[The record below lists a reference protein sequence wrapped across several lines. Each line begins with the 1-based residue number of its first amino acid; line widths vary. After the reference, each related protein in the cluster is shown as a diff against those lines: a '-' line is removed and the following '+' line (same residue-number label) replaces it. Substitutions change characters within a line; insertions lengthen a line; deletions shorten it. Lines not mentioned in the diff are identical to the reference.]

1 MTMDS
6 WNNTALTEEDRMTL
20 VRECLAAGH
29 RVRYLHFRGVSM
41 RPMLRQ
47 GLDAVELAPLPK
59 RLDKYDLPIYQTA
72 SGKYVMH
79 RIVKVND
86 SGYVCRGDNT
96 YHDEHICHGQMLGV
110 VCAFKRGEKRI
121 EVNAPGYRIYCR
133 LWVAIYPLR
142 RLYIRCRNWLSRHIP
157 HS

>member
-1 MTMDS
+1 MDS

-29 RVRYLHFRGVSM
+29 RMRYLHFRGVSM

-47 GLDAVELAPLPK
+47 GLDAVELAPLPQHLK
-59 RLDKYDLPIYQTA
+59 KYDLPVYQYP

-79 RIVKVND
+79 RVVKVKNEH
-86 SGYVCRGDNT
+86 YVCRGDNT
-96 YHDEHICHGQMLGV
+96 YQDEFVSHEQMLGV
-110 VCAFKRGEKRI
+110 VSAFRRGKKRI
-121 EVNAPGYRIYCR
+121 EVSAPGYRLYCW

-142 RLYIRCRNWLSRHIP
+142 KIYFRCRNWLSRHIP